1 MQIGILLCIIE
12 ELRKKIDETMVAK
25 IAKRIKSWKPLA
37 PSLGLN
43 KADVSEIDVDGSDEQ
58 DKKKRMLNLWMKREG
73 NRATYYKLVQAFN
86 EDGDQEMIDYVYHLL
101 GT

>member
-43 KADVSEIDVDGSDEQ
+43 KVDVSEIDVDGSDEQ

-73 NRATYYKLVQAFN
+73 NRATYYNLVQAFN
-86 EDGDQEMIDYVYHLL
+86 EDDDQEMIDYVYHLL